1 MKKNIGLI
9 LKIIGIILTLYGGFK
24 FSNTYF
30 SGFLTFAKLINPII
44 FFVGLILIIIS
55 DYLIKS
61 ARFICILGAIFL
73 LYGGIFFKINYS
85 AGESW
90 ELLYFHQYVAISGIV
105 LLILSAIL
113 IYMFFSCNHP
123 FDTFPLNLSQ
133 IMSLLK

>member
-61 ARFICILGAIFL
+61 ARFIGILGAIFL

-105 LLILSAIL
+105 LLILSVA
-113 IYMFFSCNHP
+113 FSSIFKN
-123 FDTFPLNLSQ
+123 S
-133 IMSLLK
+133 K